1 MSVLNP
7 EGAID
12 LSGKLQGKTALVTGG
27 AGGIGL
33 AVSLHLAREGASVLI
48 FGRDEAKGR
57 EALSQIKDSKGTGVF
72 FSLDLQDQESVKSGI
87 SDILSDGTIVDI
99 LVNNA
104 GISGFMGPV
113 TDTPLTELDSIFRLN
128 LAVPFQLSQL
138 LLPGMIESGFG
149 RIVNIS
155 SVAARLNPPNSVTY
169 NISKAGLNSF
179 TKSLSREVASKGITV
194 NALAPG
200 LVLTERIKTK
210 RLPGLAR
217 ETGKT
222 ADEILAGMTAK
233 TDTQKLTTE
242 DELAEAVLFL
252 CSPAAGNISGEII
265 EMSGGY

>member
-1 MSVLNP
+1 MSGSLK
-7 EGAID
+7 GR
-12 LSGKLQGKTALVTGG
+12 TALVTGG

-33 AVSLHLAREGASVLI
+33 SVSLMLAGEGAYVLI
-48 FGRDEAKGR
+48 FGRDENKGR
-57 EALSQIKDSKGTGVF
+57 RALDQIKDIGGTGDFIAV
-72 FSLDLQDQESVKSGI
+72 DLQDQNSVDNAVQNFLKGKKYI
-87 SDILSDGTIVDI
+87 DI

-104 GISGFMGPV
+104 GISGFMGSV
-113 TDTPLTELDSIFRLN
+113 VDTPLDELKDILRVN
-128 LAVPFQLSQL
+128 LEAPFQLSAL
-138 LLPGMIESGFG
+138 LLPGMIENGFG

-155 SVAARLNPPNSVTY
+155 SVAARVNPPNSVSY

-179 TKSLSREVASKGITV
+179 TKSLSREVASHGITV

-222 ADEILAGMTAK
+222 SDELLKGMTAK

-242 DELAEAVLFL
+242 EELAQAVLFL
-252 CSPAAGNISGEII
+252 CSSGAGNISGEVI